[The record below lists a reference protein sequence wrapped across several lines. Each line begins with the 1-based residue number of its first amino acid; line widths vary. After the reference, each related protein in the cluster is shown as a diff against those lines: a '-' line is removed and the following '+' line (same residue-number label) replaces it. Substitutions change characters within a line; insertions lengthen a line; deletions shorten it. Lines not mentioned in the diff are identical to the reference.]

1 LFECLA
7 VIIQSI
13 AGTDIDMKS
22 LRPMIAPRSH
32 SRDVL
37 PRFHAKKP
45 SPPPGRGQGGRNCV
59 AVGGGRS
66 TYPAHMGHASRLID
80 RWQAEGQNG

>member
-7 VIIQSI
+7 VIVRSI

-22 LRPMIAPRSH
+22 FRPVIAPRSH
-32 SRDVL
+32 ARDVSS
-37 PRFHAKKP
+37 RFHGKKP
-45 SPPPGRGQGGRNCV
+45 SPPGQGQGGRNCL

-66 TYPAHMGHASRLID
+66 AYPAHMVHASRLID